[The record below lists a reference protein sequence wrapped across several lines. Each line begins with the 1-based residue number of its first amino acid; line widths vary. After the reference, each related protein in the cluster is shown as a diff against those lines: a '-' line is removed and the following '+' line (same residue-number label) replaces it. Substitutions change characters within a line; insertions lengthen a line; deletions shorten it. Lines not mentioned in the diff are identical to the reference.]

1 MSEKRLI
8 IDQLRLNY
16 SGLFNLGDMF
26 RTIDAWF
33 YEKGY
38 DRHEKKNEEQ
48 ILPSGRFVEIEL
60 RPWKK
65 TTDYAKNEI
74 RLRIFV
80 KDMKD
85 VEVEKDGVKL
95 RLQQGDIH
103 MIFDAFLETDYEN
116 RWESK
121 PMFYFLGLCLIS
133 SCSGFILTSMRVF
146 LLMTLM
152 ICIIGLRLSLT
163 CIGISDLCF
172 FGAKLFKLGVYSLF
186 FGARVAKSGQM
197 RRT

>member
-1 MSEKRLI
+1 MSEKKLV

-16 SGLFNLGDMF
+16 SGLFNLGDLF
-26 RTIDAWF
+26 KTIDGWF
-33 YEKGY
+33 FEKGY

-74 RLRIFV
+74 RFRLFV

-85 VEVEKDGVKL
+85 VEVEKDGSKVK
-95 RLQQGDIH
+95 LQQGDIH
-103 MIFDAFLETDYEN
+103 MVFDAFLETDYEH

-121 PMFYFLGLCLIS
+121 PMFYFLRTLFDK
-133 SCSGFILTSMRVF
+133 FIFRVYTDKFEGVLVNDTHDLYNRVKSF
-146 LLMTLM
+146 LNLY
-152 ICIIGLRLSLT
+152 R
-163 CIGISDLCF
+163 
-172 FGAKLFKLGVYSLF
+172 Y
-186 FGARVAKSGQM
+186 
-197 RRT
+197 

>member
-121 PMFYFLGLCLIS
+121 PMFYFFRAL
-133 SCSGFILTSMRVF
+133 FDKFVFRVYTDKYEGVLVNDTHDLYNRIKAF
-146 LLMTLM
+146 LNLY
-152 ICIIGLRLSLT
+152 R
-163 CIGISDLCF
+163 
-172 FGAKLFKLGVYSLF
+172 Y
-186 FGARVAKSGQM
+186 Q
-197 RRT
+197 